1 MAVWGM
7 LAPSYPLFLVI
18 VVVVQNLEAL
28 VLQDQSP
35 SSLDSP
41 QIIARA
47 KQPVTLEPYTGNGA
61 P

>member
-7 LAPSYPLFLVI
+7 LAPSYPLFLVL
-18 VVVVQNLEAL
+18 VVVVQKIEAF

-35 SSLDSP
+35 SSLNTP
-41 QIIARA
+41 HIIARA